1 MPCYDPLHARLLTSA
16 EGRFISFQRT
26 SQGKPLSLPCG
37 NCIGCKLE
45 RARQWAVR
53 IMHEAKMHASNSFIT
68 LTYDDEHL
76 PKDRSLSVDVVQKFV
91 KRLRERIGRFC
102 KRCGKMRRTC
112 ECPEFQLYKIRFF
125 LCGEYGDKLGRPHYH
140 AIIFGH
146 DFGGDRVRLAS
157 GPSSQ
162 FELFES
168 KTLSEA
174 WGNGFVSIGQV
185 SFDSACYVA
194 NYATKKIRTNKEDES
209 KRLQGR
215 TPEFLLMSRRPGIGR
230 AWVDKFEGDVY
241 PSDEVIVKGSPQRP
255 PRYYDSIIIERAK
268 TEFPPGLWTGL
279 LAMLREKREAQASKL
294 EETVYHGR
302 KYLAKP
308 SNNARRLEVRRA
320 VAEAKA
326 QLKSRRLQ

>member
-76 PKDRSLSVDVVQKFV
+76 PKDRSLSVDVCQRFL
-91 KRLRERIGRFC
+91 KRLRERLAP
-102 KRCGKMRRTC
+102 KR
-112 ECPEFQLYKIRFF
+112 IRFF

-168 KTLSEA
+168 KTLSEV

-194 NYATKKIRTNKEDES
+194 NYATKKIRSNKEDES

-230 AWVDKFEGDVY
+230 LWIDKFEGDVY

-268 TEFPPGLWTGL
+268 AEFPPGVWTGL

-294 EETVYHGR
+294 EETVYHGH

-308 SNNARRLEVRRA
+308 SNNARRLEVRRV